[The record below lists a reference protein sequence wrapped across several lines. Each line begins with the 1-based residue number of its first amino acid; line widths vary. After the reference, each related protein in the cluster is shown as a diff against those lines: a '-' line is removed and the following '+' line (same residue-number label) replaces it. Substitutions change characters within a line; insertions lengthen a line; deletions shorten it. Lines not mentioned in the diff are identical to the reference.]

1 MKLFRYLIF
10 YGLLAL
16 LVANGVRFI
25 YLDQYYSRR
34 SPRVPDP
41 SRGMT
46 YRLKGSG
53 GIVYVTREQWLW
65 YGSFDFAVW
74 DGVGMMAV
82 AFALYQLNQRWN
94 VIKNPRKQ

>member
-1 MKLFRYLIF
+1 MKLLRYLIV

-16 LVANGVRFI
+16 LVGNGVRFI

-41 SRGMT
+41 TRGMT
-46 YRLKGSG
+46 YRLKGSV

-65 YGSFDFAVW
+65 YGSYDFAVW
-74 DGVGMMAV
+74 DGLGVIAV
-82 AFALYQLNQRWN
+82 AVALHQLNQRWN
-94 VIKNPRKQ
+94 VIKNPWKR